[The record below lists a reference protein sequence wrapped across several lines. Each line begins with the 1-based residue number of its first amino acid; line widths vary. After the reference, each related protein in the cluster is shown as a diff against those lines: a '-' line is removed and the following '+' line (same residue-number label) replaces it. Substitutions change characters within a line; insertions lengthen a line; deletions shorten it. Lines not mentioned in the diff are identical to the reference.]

1 MDILDDK
8 RLGSGIESVD
18 IDHVMEELERRK
30 GDDSRIVTSIVPGE
44 GYPNMNRH
52 KSRPV
57 NHPSWNGRL
66 EAETIGVRD
75 DETDRFMC
83 GR

>member
-8 RLGSGIESVD
+8 KLGSGIESVD
-18 IDHVMEELERRK
+18 IDRIMEELERRK
-30 GDDSRIVTSIVPGE
+30 GDDSRIVTSIVPE
-44 GYPNMNRH
+44 GYLNMNRQR
-52 KSRPV
+52 SRPV

-66 EAETIGVRD
+66 EAEAIDTRE